1 MITPDGFFDWMT
13 RNPGPADRGAYMGG
27 RPTSMECITHHS
39 MEGWMGSY
47 SAMTDPSRFP
57 TAWHWSV
64 PRTDGMVP
72 EQHYPVFARLVH
84 GHAANILGPGGESE
98 GDKDQPLTDWQ
109 IECWLRIHADMEVF
123 AGRKYTRNP
132 IISGIS
138 ARGLV
143 EHRQM
148 GPTACPSE
156 RYAPLWATIA
166 GPKEQDMTP
175 AEVQRIID
183 TTIAALVRDSR
194 LVDSGQVP
202 ELVAMLVGAVPSTYT
217 DPVDTELQRKIREAV
232 KEQFI
237 PHLHNAD
244 SGHPIPAG

>member
-1 MITPDGFFDWMT
+1 
-13 RNPGPADRGAYMGG
+13 
-27 RPTSMECITHHS
+27 
-39 MEGWMGSY
+39 
-47 SAMTDPSRFP
+47 
-57 TAWHWSV
+57 
-64 PRTDGMVP
+64 
-72 EQHYPVFARLVH
+72 
-84 GHAANILGPGGESE
+84 
-98 GDKDQPLTDWQ
+98 
-109 IECWLRIHADMEVF
+109 
-123 AGRKYTRNP
+123 
-132 IISGIS
+132 
-138 ARGLV
+138 
-143 EHRQM
+143 
-148 GPTACPSE
+148 
-156 RYAPLWATIA
+156 
-166 GPKEQDMTP
+166 MTP